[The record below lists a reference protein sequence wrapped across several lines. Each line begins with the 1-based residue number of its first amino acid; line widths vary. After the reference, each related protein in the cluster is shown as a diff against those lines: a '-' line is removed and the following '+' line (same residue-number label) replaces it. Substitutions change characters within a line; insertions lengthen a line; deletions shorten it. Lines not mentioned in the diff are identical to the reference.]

1 MRGLPVVSDKHV
13 GEQQG
18 NVGESLLTWER
29 SGGLASRSRGLLLV
43 LGTMESSWEGGVPW
57 MPALLAPSWTPTSQ
71 SAHTQPRSPQTSICS
86 PILQPPVK
94 FHQLSTLQKG
104 GVLLVRHSFHGGG
117 HLACSPSSFVLLHDR
132 PPFPYRGLSR
142 VLKKHFRSGQH
153 HCPNSI

>member
-1 MRGLPVVSDKHV
+1 MWENNREMWGKVCLPEREV
-13 GEQQG
+13 GDLPPGVE
-18 NVGESLLTWER
+18 VCY
-29 SGGLASRSRGLLLV
+29 A
-43 LGTMESSWEGGVPW
+43 SWEPW
-57 MPALLAPSWTPTSQ
+57 RAAGKVGYPGCQPCLLHPGPPHHSL
-71 SAHTQPRSPQTSICS
+71 HNTQPRSPQTSICS

>member
-1 MRGLPVVSDKHV
+1 MWENNREMWGKVGLPGREV
-13 GEQQG
+13 GDLPPGVE
-18 NVGESLLTWER
+18 VCY
-29 SGGLASRSRGLLLV
+29 A
-43 LGTMESSWEGGVPW
+43 SWEPW
-57 MPALLAPSWTPTSQ
+57 RAAGKEGYPGCQPCLLHPGPPHHSLHIHSPGAHRPL
-71 SAHTQPRSPQTSICS
+71 SAARSCS
-86 PILQPPVK
+86 HQVK